1 MNPKIQKVT
10 VDIEKTQA
18 RIADAQARLK
28 ELEQQ
33 KLDLENTE
41 IVNLFRSV
49 DVAPADL
56 AGFIRVYKEK
66 GLVIHAAPQPEY
78 RPANGYGYA
87 APDKEEDESDE

>member
-10 VDIEKTQA
+10 TDIEKTQA
-18 RIADAQARLK
+18 RIAEAQARLK

-33 KLDLENTE
+33 KVDLENTE

-56 AGFIRVYKEK
+56 AGFIRAYKEN
-66 GLVIHAAPQPEY
+66 GLNTRAASLPEY

-87 APDKEEDESDE
+87 ALDKEEDETDE